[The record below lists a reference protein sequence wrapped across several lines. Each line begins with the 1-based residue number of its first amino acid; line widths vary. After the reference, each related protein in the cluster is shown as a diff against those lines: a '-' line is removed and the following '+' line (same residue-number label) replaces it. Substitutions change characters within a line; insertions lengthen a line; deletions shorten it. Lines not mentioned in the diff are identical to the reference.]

1 MAIALTT
8 VSAVEEASAY
18 AGPSAIHLADQHIL
32 ELLQMRYVR
41 AKLCTTAVGR
51 EGDPG
56 SSRV

>member
-18 AGPSAIHLADQHIL
+18 AGPSVIHLADQHML

-41 AKLCTTAVGR
+41 AKLCTTAV
-51 EGDPG
+51 
-56 SSRV
+56 V